1 MEERKHW
8 SDYSQILL
16 RFDKIYDF
24 SALRNRMKTMVCGE
38 IKNSHTAILR
48 CKENK
53 GKDEKELFLPP
64 KEQPATVKTKGTEIT
79 PYC

>member
-1 MEERKHW
+1 
-8 SDYSQILL
+8 
-16 RFDKIYDF
+16 
-24 SALRNRMKTMVCGE
+24 MKTMACGE

-79 PYC
+79 P